1 MCAMLFWLCSIF
13 ICNIFSYLLFSFPF
27 ILMLQYIFTNKRVGG
42 LRYAEWIFEVY
53 LLCLRKGYFCKH
65 FCLCTWHLVRDT
77 QAREEPKPRYSS
89 WDGQKV
95 EKNLTQCS
103 SSSWLEV
110 LRVAAS
116 IKTTQNRE
124 LLPGRK
130 EECQMSLLHTWWNT
144 NMCEAG
150 IHRDPIRHISLNIWL
165 DQPTDYTF
173 LSTHSVNSSL

>member
-1 MCAMLFWLCSIF
+1 MQCYFGYAAFLYATFFPIYFFLSLSFWCCST
-13 ICNIFSYLLFSFPF
+13 SS
-27 ILMLQYIFTNKRVGG
+27 QTKEWGG

-130 EECQMSLLHTWWNT
+130 EECQMSLRHTWWNT